1 MRLGLS
7 GFTSRAGLAA
17 VAALFLP
24 LLGAPA
30 GHAAPA
36 SPASSASSAT
46 VAAPA
51 PAAASFAASC
61 PAAGTVS
68 QWYSATHDGVDIA
81 NAVGTPIYAVG
92 SGEVI
97 ASGPAS
103 GYGQWIRILHSDG
116 TVTEYGHMYH
126 RDVSVGQH
134 VTAGQRIALMGSE
147 GQSSGPHLHLR
158 VRVGTSTTVRGIDPV
173 PYLRDRGVSLPC
185 TPGGGSGRTTVTAW
199 AEANVRS
206 CASTGCA
213 IVSKVYAGQSYPAN
227 CWKTGQTVTAEG
239 YTSDKWVELPL
250 NAGGVGYVS
259 AIYLKGDAT
268 GGVTR
273 QC

>member
-7 GFTSRAGLAA
+7 GFTPRVGLAA
-17 VAALFLP
+17 AAALFLP
-24 LLGAPA
+24 LVAASA
-30 GHAAPA
+30 GHAAPSTTTAARSAATAA
-36 SPASSASSAT
+36 STTAPSTTA
-46 VAAPA
+46 AAPA
-51 PAAASFAASC
+51 ASAASFAASC

-68 QWYSATHDGVDIA
+68 QWYSAGHDGVDIA
-81 NAVGTPIYAVG
+81 NALGTPIHAVG

-116 TVTEYGHMYH
+116 TVTEYGHMYQ
-126 RDVSVGQH
+126 RDVVVGQR

-147 GQSSGPHLHLR
+147 GESSGPHLHLR

-185 TPGGGSGRTTVTAW
+185 TPGGGGGGSTSVTAW

-206 CASTGCA
+206 CASTGC
-213 IVSKVYAGQSYPAN
+213 
-227 CWKTGQTVTAEG
+227 TA
-239 YTSDKWVELPL
+239 
-250 NAGGVGYVS
+250 
-259 AIYLKGDAT
+259 
-268 GGVTR
+268 
-273 QC
+273 